1 MGGICDTC
9 AYFIFDEDY
18 EEYVCDA
25 AKDEDDFVRLRENGF
40 RGCPY
45 YRDGD
50 EYKVVRSQL

>member
-25 AKDEDDFVRLRENGF
+25 AMDEDDFVRLRENGF